1 MTEEQIAIL
10 SDPEFV
16 EAINRATVP
25 RAIGDVIKR
34 VNRKDFGEGV
44 FLFRFYDNWD
54 ISSNP
59 PSPAGVRMTT
69 RAYGSEV
76 YAVVRHCDTMVGSRW
91 VAEAAD
97 WRGGLRSLHVG
108 HFDNLCDALLASW
121 GVMALTFPSEQ

>member
-10 SDPEFV
+10 SDPAFV
-16 EAINRATVP
+16 GTIKRSSVP
-25 RAIGDVIKR
+25 RAVGEVIRR
-34 VNRKDFGEGV
+34 VNRRSYEEGV
-44 FLFRFYDNWD
+44 FLYRYYDDWGTRAQRA
-54 ISSNP
+54 
-59 PSPAGVRMTT
+59 PAGVRMTT
-69 RAYGSEV
+69 RAYGSGV